1 MRQAGD
7 DGQTGSERFAP
18 LLLTQVFR
26 AQATP
31 TIAAIYYLG
40 PRGSGYSR
48 NCSGND
54 IFLKIERIEDV
65 VLKLNIVFVTRL
77 FDNRWK

>member
-1 MRQAGD
+1 LDTVNRKYGSKFATMRQAGD

-31 TIAAIYYLG
+31 TIVAIYY
-40 PRGSGYSR
+40 
-48 NCSGND
+48 D
-54 IFLKIERIEDV
+54 
-65 VLKLNIVFVTRL
+65 
-77 FDNRWK
+77 